1 MLASDLDV
9 RLDAGQQRQYSADRI
24 GVLDGDCVNV
34 ICTIERKIRAHARAK
49 GWAGLVYQRVYRFV

>member
-24 GVLDGDCVNV
+24 GVLDGYCVNV
-34 ICTIERKIRAHARAK
+34 ICTIGLKIR
-49 GWAGLVYQRVYRFV
+49 VPVVCS